1 MKVPDGSNLRKLRG
15 REQAT
20 YPRWMSRLLATM
32 PEHTVWREPRT
43 GVPWHADHSSP
54 LPQDPLM
61 TASRRAYLTNSV
73 TGQMASGYVA
83 PKLPTL

>member
-15 REQAT
+15 HEQAT
-20 YPRWMSRLLATM
+20 SPRWMSRLLATM
-32 PEHTVWREPRT
+32 PEHVWREPRT
-43 GVPWHADHSSP
+43 GVPWACRP
-54 LPQDPLM
+54 LLTSAQDPLT

-83 PKLPTL
+83 PKLPAL